1 MFVYT
6 LDVNMRNELLT
17 QGFKEIKT
25 QVVINNKKA
34 YCFACEQELKLDFSE
49 KDKVIFSQNLFL

>member
-1 MFVYT
+1 
-6 LDVNMRNELLT
+6 MRKELLT
-17 QGFKEIKT
+17 QGLKEMKT

-34 YCFACEQELKLDFSE
+34 YCFVCEQELKLDFSE

>member
-6 LDVNMRNELLT
+6 LDKNMRKELLT
-17 QGFKEIKT
+17 QGLKEMKT
-25 QVVINNKKA
+25 QVVINNKQA
-34 YCFACEQELKLDFSE
+34 YCFVCEQELKLDFSE